1 MTFIFF
7 ITTASQ
13 KTFYGIK
20 TTFYDKNRMSQ
31 KAILL
36 VVIEAGVGGCHGC
49 TTTARGPL
57 TAGSYLGLMGPVF
70 FYFNKTIFCVGRP
83 KRPPPLSVSLVLV
96 YRLVTSNTTIN
107 RHCGIRS

>member
-1 MTFIFF
+1 MHDDGTQTIDGGLIF
-7 ITTASQ
+7 
-13 KTFYGIK
+13 GP
-20 TTFYDKNRMSQ
+20 
-31 KAILL
+31 
-36 VVIEAGVGGCHGC
+36 HG
-49 TTTARGPL
+49 P
-57 TAGSYLGLMGPVF
+57 SF